1 MKGNSF
7 YFAAAALAGL
17 VIVLEGNIALS
28 LFAVFLM
35 YLFALIKRFSK
46 MLILLLFITL
56 LIFACR
62 GYFAE
67 KGNHSVLSGAEK
79 TFQLELSEMKIDG
92 NSLSVNS
99 RDRKTG
105 EKLLLAYKLDSQKEK
120 QLLRNNLVPG
130 LVCHVDGILE
140 KPMQAAN
147 PNGFDYRL
155 YLERKQTFWIL
166 EADSLMLSRCSG
178 TASHPVAKIKR
189 LRQSGIAYIETEFP
203 GSLAPLA
210 AALVFGERGLM
221 DTSLLEDYQKLGIV
235 HLLAISGLHV
245 GLLAAMILYIGKRAG
260 VPSKRMKF
268 LLLLFLP
275 VYAVLTGG
283 APSVTRAVLMLM
295 CMLIY
300 SLAARGKKKLQPI
313 DAVSSVFAVCLFF
326 SPHIVY
332 EPGFQLSFCVSFALI
347 ISAPSIF
354 KNLNHWISQSV
365 AVSLAA
371 QLASAPIILFFFYEI
386 SLFALFANLLY
397 IPFFSFI
404 LLPGIL
410 LGFLLHILSGGNA
423 GLILQV
429 LEWSAGMAN
438 LAAGKLGSLPGAVL
452 VLGKPSGPALAMYIT
467 GVPALLI
474 IWERKKEH
482 FTLKMVAGM
491 LLLFSFQ
498 PLEQKFSPKG
508 EITFL
513 DVGQGDSILVSLPY
527 GKGDYLI
534 DTGGRLQ
541 FETEEWEKRKDIFD
555 PGKDIVVPFLKSRG
569 ISRLDRLILTH
580 GDADHIGGAAGV
592 LDEIK
597 INEIVFPRG
606 GEGGELENLLI
617 QRADELS
624 IPVVY
629 AESGSGWQAG
639 SSSFQII
646 SPIQGREYG
655 SKNDG
660 SLVILAKAGGLRW
673 LFTGDLEEEGEGRI
687 IQKYPHLKAD
697 ILKAGHHGSNSS
709 SSSQFLRQIEPKA
722 AVISAGRNNRYGH
735 PHQEVLSR
743 LSSEKIKILRTDLHG
758 AITYTFTEKAGT
770 FSLKLP

>member
-1 MKGNSF
+1 VRGNSF

-17 VIVLEGNIALS
+17 VIVLEGNMALL
-28 LFAVFLM
+28 LFAV
-35 YLFALIKRFSK
+35 LFSTFAIIKRFSK
-46 MLILLLFITL
+46 MMILLLFLTL

-62 GYFAE
+62 GYFAG
-67 KGNHSVLSGAEK
+67 KANHSVLSGAEK
-79 TFQLELSEMKIDG
+79 TFQLELAEMKIDG
-92 NSLSVNS
+92 NRVSINS

-105 EKLLLAYKLDSQKEK
+105 EKLLLVYKLDSEK
-120 QLLRNNLVPG
+120 NKLLLRKYLVPG
-130 LVCHVDGILE
+130 LVCRVDGTLE
-140 KPMQAAN
+140 KPMKAGN

-155 YLERKQTFWIL
+155 YLERKKTFWLL
-166 EADSLMLSRCSG
+166 EADSLLLSRCSG
-178 TASHPVAKIKR
+178 PNSHPVAKLKR
-189 LRQSGIAYIETEFP
+189 LRQSGIAYIEAQFP
-203 GSLAPLA
+203 ESLAPLA

-245 GLLAAMILYIGKRAG
+245 GLLAGMILYTGKRAG
-260 VPSKRMKF
+260 LTSERMKL

-283 APSVTRAVLMLM
+283 SPSVTRAVLMLM

-300 SLAARGKKKLQPI
+300 SLAARGKKKFQPI
-313 DAVSSVFAVCLFF
+313 DAVSSVFAACLFF
-326 SPHIVY
+326 SPYIVF

-354 KNLNHWISQSV
+354 KNLNHWISQSM
-365 AVSLAA
+365 AVSLVA
-371 QLASAPIILFFFYEI
+371 QLASAPIILIFFYEI
-386 SLFALFANLLY
+386 SIFALFANLLY
-397 IPFFSFI
+397 IPFFSFV

-410 LGFLLHILSGGNA
+410 FGFLFHILSGENA
-423 GLILQV
+423 GLILNA
-429 LEWSAGMAN
+429 LDWSADMAN
-438 LAAGKLGSLPGAVL
+438 IAAGKLGSLPGAVM
-452 VLGKPSGPALAMYIT
+452 VLGKPSGPALFLYMT
-467 GVPALLI
+467 VVPALLV
-474 IWERKKEH
+474 IWEKKKKH
-482 FTLKMVAGM
+482 FYIKMAAGM

-498 PLEQKFSPKG
+498 PLEQRISPKG

-527 GKGDYLI
+527 GKGNYLI
-534 DTGGRLQ
+534 DTGGRLH
-541 FETEEWEKRKDIFD
+541 FETEEWEKRKEIFD
-555 PGKDIVVPFLKSRG
+555 PGKDIVVPFLKSKG

-597 INEIVFPRG
+597 IDEIVFPSG
-606 GEGGELENLLI
+606 AESGELEKLLI
-617 QRADELS
+617 RRAEELS

-629 AESGSGWQAG
+629 AGSGSGWQIG

-673 LFTGDLEEEGEGRI
+673 LFTGDLEEEGESWI
-687 IQKYPHLKAD
+687 IQNYPHLRAD

-709 SSSQFLRQIEPKA
+709 SSSRFLRHIEPKA

-735 PHQEVLSR
+735 PHPEVLSR